1 VVERGTAR
9 RWAGAALATLAAAL
23 AVVVAVRRP
32 LPGPVRLEV
41 GGFDRPF
48 SQGSW
53 PRAVRVELPEDQA
66 GGEAR
71 SLYAREAPGE
81 ARFDLPLLARGTLEV
96 SIRATTRVRS
106 GLTVYAGGSPLGDVV
121 LPPGRWDTAPGPWA
135 RYAVEG
141 AVEGPV
147 ALGLTVEP
155 RPLVRRAADEL
166 ARPGLLVD
174 FIELRATGGLRP
186 SLSGALAAGLVPLAF
201 AVFVA
206 ATGGGPG
213 AATVA
218 ALAAAAVAH
227 TAFRVA
233 PLAAAAAAPRLVPV
247 ALFVGVLAA
256 VGLRAQPYVAVSPR
270 RRAALAALVA
280 CGTVAHGAVV
290 FFPNHNPPDI
300 DIHVRRTLDLGAVP
314 LDYGALLR
322 YGSQMPTASQ
332 DLGAA
337 TAALGEAALIP
348 YSPLPYAVYYTL
360 HVVRLDLYWA
370 MTAVNAA
377 VAMFVVPLLWLA
389 ARRTW
394 DEPTAWLAAALYAL
408 DLAVWHHLGR
418 SHAPAVFGGALGTAA
433 LLHLL
438 FHADQMRRRLAV
450 AVTAAVLGIAALG
463 YSSLVVLFGLFGLV
477 LLVLLALDARGM
489 TAGDRKGMAAA
500 LVAGGLLAG
509 VVFYFHYVP
518 GLVRGAGA
526 LESSPD
532 LFPGRT
538 FLVFHNES
546 RQSLRLWALGLWIP
560 LFAGLV
566 AAPFA
571 LRRARPAGR
580 PVLIA
585 WIAAWVLVMVLKEPW
600 LFPRLLRWAKEDQF
614 VSPACALFAAAAI
627 AGIPRRGPRV
637 VVAGAALALALWL
650 QARDFAH
657 HANSLR
663 L

>member
-1 VVERGTAR
+1 
-9 RWAGAALATLAAAL
+9 
-23 AVVVAVRRP
+23 
-32 LPGPVRLEV
+32 
-41 GGFDRPF
+41 
-48 SQGSW
+48 
-53 PRAVRVELPEDQA
+53 
-66 GGEAR
+66 
-71 SLYAREAPGE
+71 
-81 ARFDLPLLARGTLEV
+81 
-96 SIRATTRVRS
+96 
-106 GLTVYAGGSPLGDVV
+106 
-121 LPPGRWDTAPGPWA
+121 
-135 RYAVEG
+135 
-141 AVEGPV
+141 
-147 ALGLTVEP
+147 
-155 RPLVRRAADEL
+155 
-166 ARPGLLVD
+166 
-174 FIELRATGGLRP
+174 
-186 SLSGALAAGLVPLAF
+186 
-201 AVFVA
+201 
-206 ATGGGPG
+206 
-213 AATVA
+213 
-218 ALAAAAVAH
+218 
-227 TAFRVA
+227 
-233 PLAAAAAAPRLVPV
+233 
-247 ALFVGVLAA
+247 
-256 VGLRAQPYVAVSPR
+256 
-270 RRAALAALVA
+270 
-280 CGTVAHGAVV
+280 
-290 FFPNHNPPDI
+290 
-300 DIHVRRTLDLGAVP
+300 
-314 LDYGALLR
+314 
-322 YGSQMPTASQ
+322 
-332 DLGAA
+332 
-337 TAALGEAALIP
+337 
-348 YSPLPYAVYYTL
+348 
-360 HVVRLDLYWA
+360 
-370 MTAVNAA
+370 
-377 VAMFVVPLLWLA
+377 
-389 ARRTW
+389 
-394 DEPTAWLAAALYAL
+394 
-408 DLAVWHHLGR
+408 
-418 SHAPAVFGGALGTAA
+418 
-433 LLHLL
+433 
-438 FHADQMRRRLAV
+438 MRRRLAV

-489 TAGDRKGMAAA
+489 AA